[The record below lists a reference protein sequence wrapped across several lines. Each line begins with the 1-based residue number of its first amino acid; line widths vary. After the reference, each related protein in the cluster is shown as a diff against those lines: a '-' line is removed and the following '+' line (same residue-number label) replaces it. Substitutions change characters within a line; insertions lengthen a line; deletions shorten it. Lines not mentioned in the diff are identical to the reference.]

1 MKSTLVEY
9 LTAIGVQKIYFCS
22 GARNAP
28 LLKEFENKFEIEF
41 KLDERAA
48 AFEALG
54 YAKITGSP
62 AVVCTT
68 SGTAVAECL
77 PSVIEAY
84 YSEVP
89 LVILSADRPKRLR
102 GTHAPQTIEQREI
115 FKPFL
120 NGYFSGTLADFNLRK
135 SSYPQHINIEIDDV
149 SEERLEFQREVSEIG
164 SSEMKLIDKPLV
176 VISEGHG
183 LSQSQID
190 RLKKQKSYLYAEA
203 LANVD
208 LTGCDRVIQFEKTLN
223 SLVSKS
229 QVKIIVH
236 FGRTPLLKLWREL
249 ERKNIEIK
257 VINFN
262 RSKFG
267 LSHGYTWSGEFDELL
282 KFLEISAPS
291 EPHREATI
299 ADYYKDLKNSE
310 ISIVSKIVNSL
321 EDGTIVYAGNS
332 MPIRYVELL
341 KNSRLKYLANRGAN
355 GIDGQLSTLIGVAKA
370 SRCEVVGILGDLTFL
385 YDFTSLLDELPKNL
399 RIHVLDNNGGRI
411 FERVIVDKRIINPHG
426 KNLKELIKVLPSMK
440 NITIHETDNDQTNT
454 FWERWSL

>member
-1 MKSTLVEY
+1 MKNTLVKY
-9 LTAIGVQKIYFCS
+9 LTEIGVQKIYFCS

-28 LLKEFENKFEIEF
+28 LLKEFENKFEVEF

-54 YAKITGSP
+54 YAKVTGFP
-62 AVVCTT
+62 TVVCTT

-120 NGYFSGTLADFNLRK
+120 NGYFSGTLADFNLQK
-135 SSYPQHINIEIDDV
+135 SSYPLHVNIEIDDV
-149 SEERLEFQREVSEIG
+149 SEERLVSQREVSDVSPSDI
-164 SSEMKLIDKPLV
+164 KLLDKPLV
-176 VISEGHG
+176 LLSEGHG

-190 RLKKQKSYLYAEA
+190 RLKKQESYLYAEA

-208 LTGCDRVIQFEKTLN
+208 LAGCDRVIQFEKTLH
-223 SLVSKS
+223 SLVNSS
-229 QVKIIVH
+229 QVKTIVH

-249 ERKNIEIK
+249 ERKNLEIK

-267 LSHGYTWSGEFDELL
+267 LSQGYTWSGEFDELL
-282 KFLEISAPS
+282 SLLEISAPS
-291 EPHREATI
+291 ETYEEATI
-299 ADYYKDLKNSE
+299 TDTYKDLKDSE
-310 ISIVSKIVNSL
+310 ISIVAKILNSL

-341 KNSRLKYLANRGAN
+341 KNSRLQYLASRGAN

-370 SRCEVVGILGDLTFL
+370 SKCEVVGILGDLTFL
-385 YDFTSLLDELPKNL
+385 YDFASLLDELPKNL
-399 RIHVLDNNGGRI
+399 KIHVLDNNGGRI
-411 FERVIVDKRIINPHG
+411 FERVKVDKRIINPHG
-426 KNLKELIKVLPSMK
+426 KNLKVLIKNLPSMK
-440 NITIHETDNDQTNT
+440 NITIHETENDQTNT